1 MEPYPIGHQPGASFD
16 LDVMVMEIGEVIQVW
31 WQYNTDLFD
40 GATIAR
46 MAGHFQNLLE
56 GIVANPH
63 QKLSELRLLT
73 AAERHQLLV
82 EWNDTKAEYPSDK
95 CVHQL
100 FEAQVE
106 RSPDAVAVLF
116 EYRQLTYGELN
127 AKANQLAHYL
137 QKLGVKAEVLVG
149 ICVQRS
155 LEMVVGL
162 LGILKAGGPYLPLDP
177 AFPKH
182 RIPAASQ
189 LPPQHPANTQRA
201 KCEFCHR
208 FYLRRRLGQHG
219 NFSRI
224 MWGWV
229 PAYHLPRQGNPS

>member
-1 MEPYPIGHQPGASFD
+1 MP
-16 LDVMVMEIGEVIQVW
+16 
-31 WQYNTDLFD
+31 
-40 GATIAR
+40 
-46 MAGHFQNLLE
+46 
-56 GIVANPH
+56 
-63 QKLSELRLLT
+63 LLT

-106 RSPDAVAVLF
+106 RSPDAVAVVF
-116 EYRQLTYGELN
+116 EDRQLTYRELN

-162 LGILKAGGPYLPLDP
+162 LGILKVGGPYLPLDP
-177 AFPKH
+177 AFPKQRLAAMLEDSQVPVLVTSSH
-182 RIPAASQ
+182 LVDHEFLDGTSPRIYPWNQSKIENRKSSS
-189 LPPQHPANTQRA
+189 PRIYPWG
-201 KCEFCHR
+201 
-208 FYLRRRLGQHG
+208 RL
-219 NFSRI
+219 
-224 MWGWV
+224 
-229 PAYHLPRQGNPS
+229 

>member
-1 MEPYPIGHQPGASFD
+1 MP
-16 LDVMVMEIGEVIQVW
+16 
-31 WQYNTDLFD
+31 
-40 GATIAR
+40 
-46 MAGHFQNLLE
+46 
-56 GIVANPH
+56 
-63 QKLSELRLLT
+63 LLT

-106 RSPDAVAVLF
+106 RSPDAVAVVF
-116 EYRQLTYGELN
+116 EDQQLTYRELN

-162 LGILKAGGPYLPLDP
+162 LGILKANKPYLPLDP
-177 AFPKH
+177 ALPKQRLAAMLEDSQVPVLVTSSH
-182 RIPAASQ
+182 LVDHEFLDGTSPRIYPWNQSKIENRKSSS
-189 LPPQHPANTQRA
+189 PRIYPW
-201 KCEFCHR
+201 
-208 FYLRRRLGQHG
+208 GQ
-219 NFSRI
+219 SKI
-224 MWGWV
+224 
-229 PAYHLPRQGNPS
+229 